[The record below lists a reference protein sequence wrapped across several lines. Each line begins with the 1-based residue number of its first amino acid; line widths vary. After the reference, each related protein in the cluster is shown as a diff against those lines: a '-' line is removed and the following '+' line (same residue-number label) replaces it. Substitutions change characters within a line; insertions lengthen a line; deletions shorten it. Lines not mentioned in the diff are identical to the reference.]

1 MALQQKTKQTDK
13 NENIESKDKKNKKD
27 NIKETSKETSKEVD
41 KKEKEKEKQINEE
54 LYKNIV
60 LDEYIYLKPTDLNF
74 KIDNIILTKLKWKV
88 EGKCHKV
95 GYIIPNSIVIQS
107 RSLGM
112 INNASFDGMTTYKV
126 IFTCDVCNP
135 VIGQIIQCKVGNID
149 KSQVICYIGESEIS
163 PIEIYLFKQNHV
175 GNTEFAALKNND
187 IINVKIGGNQW
198 GYNDKQI
205 NSIAQFVNLV

>member
-1 MALQQKTKQTDK
+1 MAFQQKTKQTDK
-13 NENIESKDKKNKKD
+13 NENIESKYKKDKKDNKD
-27 NIKETSKETSKEVD
+27 NIKETSKEVE
-41 KKEKEKEKQINEE
+41 KKVNEE

-74 KIDNIILTKLKWKV
+74 RIDNIILTKLKWKV

-126 IFTCDVCNP
+126 IFTCNVCNP

-149 KSQVICYIGESEIS
+149 KSQVICYIGEISDS

>member
-1 MALQQKTKQTDK
+1 MAFQQKTKQTDK
-13 NENIESKDKKNKKD
+13 NENIESKYKKDKKDNKD
-27 NIKETSKETSKEVD
+27 NIKETSKEVE
-41 KKEKEKEKQINEE
+41 KKEKKVNEE

-149 KSQVICYIGESEIS
+149 KSQVICYIGEISDS

>member
-1 MALQQKTKQTDK
+1 MAFQQKTKQTDK
-13 NENIESKDKKNKKD
+13 NENIESKYKKDKKDNKD
-27 NIKETSKETSKEVD
+27 NIKETSKEVE
-41 KKEKEKEKQINEE
+41 KKVNEE

-74 KIDNIILTKLKWKV
+74 RIDNIILTKLKWKV

-149 KSQVICYIGESEIS
+149 KSQVICYIGEISDS